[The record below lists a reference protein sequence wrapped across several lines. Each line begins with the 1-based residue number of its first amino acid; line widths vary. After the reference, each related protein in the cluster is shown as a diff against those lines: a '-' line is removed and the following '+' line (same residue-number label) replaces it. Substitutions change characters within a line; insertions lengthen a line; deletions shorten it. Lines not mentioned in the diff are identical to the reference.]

1 MKKIVGTIAA
11 IALATSAVFADVNV
25 GSWGRAIWD
34 PVKSDY
40 NATKDENELHSWEG
54 VSWGGDTSRVGISV
68 HGESENVGF
77 NIDMNADGFEKVG
90 IGDTAYFWAKPFDFL
105 ELKIGKVQDDTG
117 RGNLGYGIFNWVRSG
132 FGWTGEDVTF
142 VRFGNGSGGQAKGA
156 IVKVTPIE
164 NLWII
169 AAFDVQDNKDFAN
182 TYGNHAQYGVGY
194 TIDGIGTIRAQ
205 FIGAENMIDMKDG
218 KQVAGGKFNVAFDLI
233 SVENLYLTAGVFIP
247 MSFNSVSKTADF
259 TNPDP
264 AKWGL
269 GGLITAAVGANYT
282 FGSTTLHALVKAD
295 LPKTYKMEI
304 AGFDIDVKKNISLG
318 IGVGA
323 DVDLGNG
330 LGLQA
335 DVRYKTAD
343 KFSVGSADAEANNYN
358 LDFLVGLTKGLSNG
372 MVGIGFQGAVA
383 GGLDATGDKT
393 SHFTWQL
400 PVVISAWF

>member
-40 NATKDENELHSWEG
+40 NATKDENEMHSWEG
-54 VSWGGDTSRVGISV
+54 VSWGGDTARVGISV

-169 AAFDVQDNKDFAN
+169 AAFDVQDNEDFAK
-182 TYGNHAQYGVGY
+182 TYGNHAQYGAGY
-194 TIDGIGTIRAQ
+194 TIENVGMIRAQ
-205 FIGAENMIDMKDG
+205 FIGAENMHNITDG
-218 KQVAGGKFNVAFDLI
+218 KLVAGGKFNVAFDLTA
-233 SVENLYLTAGVFIP
+233 VEDLYLTAGVFIP
-247 MSFNSVSKTADF
+247 MSMDAGDISD
-259 TNPDP
+259 PDP
-264 AKWGL
+264 SKWSFNVMS
-269 GGLITAAVGANYT
+269 AAVGANYNL
-282 FGSTTLHALVKAD
+282 GSTTLHALVKLD
-295 LPKTYKMEI
+295 LPHTYSVS
-304 AGFDIDVKKNISLG
+304 GFDVKKNLKLG
-318 IGVGA
+318 VGVGA

-335 DVRYKTAD
+335 DVRYQTAD
-343 KFSVGSADAEANNYN
+343 KFSVGPVDTEFNNYT
-358 LDFLVGLTKGLSNG
+358 LDFLVGLQKGLSNG
-372 MVGIGFQGAVA
+372 YVGIGFQGAVA
-383 GGLDATGDKT
+383 GGLDATGDKV
-393 SHFTWQL
+393 SHFSWQL